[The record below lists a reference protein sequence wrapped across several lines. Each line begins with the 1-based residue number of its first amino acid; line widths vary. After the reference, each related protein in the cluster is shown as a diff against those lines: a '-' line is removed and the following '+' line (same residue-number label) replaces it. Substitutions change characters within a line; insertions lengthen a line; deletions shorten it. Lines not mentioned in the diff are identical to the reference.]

1 MARER
6 SPRTYTLRRA
16 SSVVF
21 ALISVLPLLLFA
33 YTLYA
38 LNVLQQATAQIG
50 LGSALA
56 LAMIGFYIYSVM
68 IARLSDMLREIE
80 VNGTNA
86 PHAAPSHPPVAVIE
100 PEPGLSPSRAMTVPH
115 CPRPKPRPLARR
127 PRRAGTAEWPA
138 LDWSFPGWG
147 ASPSSLRVTAPRSR
161 IST

>member
-21 ALISVLPLLLFA
+21 ALRAVRPLLLFA

-68 IARLSDMLREIE
+68 IARLSGILREVE
-80 VNGTNA
+80 VDGTS
-86 PHAAPSHPPVAVIE
+86 AARARSARPPRRKCARSRPPPSPPRG
-100 PEPGLSPSRAMTVPH
+100 PRPPPP
-115 CPRPKPRPLARR
+115 CPRAGPPRLVRR
-127 PRRAGTAEWPA
+127 PRRGPE
-138 LDWSFPGWG
+138 
-147 ASPSSLRVTAPRSR
+147 
-161 IST
+161 